1 MTDLTYIK
9 NNAGR
14 VYVRG
19 NNKIYQF
26 SKITNTW
33 VTVGLVN
40 EKIDS
45 SYNTIIGI
53 QSSYDSIFNPLQ
65 NAIIAQLQLTATDSD
80 GNAINWVS
88 SSSSP
93 IVAITGNSPEF
104 SFVPRKQAGDELLS
118 AIISFEGTVNPTGVD
133 SCPKFKLINSTGIVD
148 SGFTIDSLG
157 YNDNFINSL
166 KLDYFYN
173 WETAELSS
181 YNDDVLLSMSTFTV
195 PLIQYLAEKTTKS
208 TTEQHVDLQFNLNG
222 SIVFFLDR
230 RKNQVLSYELTI
242 PYDVSTIDHE
252 TEKKLNLYNDTW
264 RASDA
269 SAFKFELTGL
279 KLFVIDK
286 TKNQIAEYWL
296 TNAYDLHTAYRKDN
310 FKNHFSKLNNR
321 ADGFISPD
329 GKYYYTLEKPSIA
342 AQTGSPWYLQY
353 NQVINGGTI
362 NRYSLEDSSQIYS
375 LSVDSD
381 NTIISETVP
390 GYERIFEEGPINNWI
405 TYFQQNH
412 KNGAYLWLK
421 RYNVV
426 ISRDPFELELV
437 TQNWARYI
445 HHGLPQSICFN
456 SSGTRMIIGETI
468 AATHGR
474 FVEYRLSIPW
484 DPSSRNN
491 PRNTY
496 GTNQWTFQ
504 SSGPAIGPTLTG
516 SPPGMHK
523 IGTPTASRR
532 FENPSFNYPNTR
544 LPHGPESIRFSPDDS
559 KFYVLNKKDNEI
571 YQYNI
576 PAPLA
581 DSEYSIYNLTTPIS
595 SVSKEFSNGGY
606 DLRIL
611 LNTLDSAN
619 SRLGDDLDTFHSI
632 NIVDSNKMFVSG
644 NRYIHTIEL
653 NSFDLVSNLVKSD
666 PNSSMTNNNNISSV
680 NTLND
685 RLYIHDETGTISQ
698 WKMNTLNDPATAVR
712 EYTQKIITL
721 DSNINPA
728 GLEIDWTDSIN
739 AKFYIGGDDI
749 IQKYTYSYD
758 SGLDGMSKDSSWN
771 YILDSSSAG
780 IPIANI
786 TGMTF
791 ADSNGRLNV
800 SGTNRIF
807 QINLD
812 NDLLHNS
819 TVDSNSYAVASPAG
833 AEAHGISWWPGGDK
847 FNITGRVSSS
857 STSKSSA
864 QTFETKNSYS
874 VKSV

>member
-9 NNAGR
+9 NNEGR

-33 VTVGLVN
+33 VTVGLIH

-45 SYNTIIGI
+45 AYHRILGI
-53 QSSYDSIFNPLQ
+53 QSSYDSTFDPLQ
-65 NAIIAQLQLTATDSD
+65 NAIIAQLQLTGTDSD
-80 GNAINWVS
+80 GNNITWVS

-93 IVAITGNSPEF
+93 IVAVTGNSPEF
-104 SFVPRKQAGDELLS
+104 SFVPRKQAGDEQLT

-181 YNDDVLLSMSTFTV
+181 YNADVLLSMSTFTV

-208 TTEQHVDLQFNLNG
+208 TTEQHADLQFNLNG

-342 AQTGSPWYLQY
+342 AQTGTWYLQY

-390 GYERIFEEGPINNWI
+390 GYERIFEEGPINSFYG
-405 TYFQQNH
+405 YFKANGP
-412 KNGAYLWLK
+412 NGAYYWN
-421 RYNVV
+421 RVTQGV
-426 ISRDPFELELV
+426 ISYNPYKFGLKSEA
-437 TQNWARYI
+437 WARYN

-474 FVEYRLSIPW
+474 FVEYRLSTPW
-484 DPSSRNN
+484 DPSSRDN
-491 PRNTY
+491 PENKY
-496 GTNQWTFQ
+496 GTNKWTSQ
-504 SSGPAIGPTLTG
+504 SGGPSIGPTRIG
-516 SPPGMHK
+516 FPDGMHT
-523 IGTPTASRR
+523 IGTKTGG
-532 FENPSFNYPNTR
+532 ELLEEPSQNYSNTR

-576 PAPLA
+576 PAPIA
-581 DSEYSIYNLTTPIS
+581 DSEYSIYNLTTPIA
-595 SVSKEFSNGGY
+595 SVSKEFNAGGY

-632 NIVDSNKMFVSG
+632 NIIDSNKMFLSG

-666 PNSSMTNNNNISSV
+666 SNSSMTNNNNISSV
-680 NTLND
+680 NTFND

-698 WKMNTLNDPATAVR
+698 WKMNTPNDPATSAR

-758 SGLDGMSKDSSWN
+758 SGLDAMSKDSSWN
-771 YILDSSSAG
+771 YILDSSSSG
-780 IPIANI
+780 IPIASI

-800 SGTNRIF
+800 SSTNRIF

-857 STSKSSA
+857 STSQSSA

>member
-9 NNAGR
+9 NNEGR

-45 SYNTIIGI
+45 SYNTILGL

-65 NAIIAQLQLTATDSD
+65 NAIVAQLQLTATDSD

-104 SFVPRKQAGDELLS
+104 SFVPRKQAGDESLT

-208 TTEQHVDLQFNLNG
+208 TTEQHTDLQFNLNG
-222 SIVFFLDR
+222 SMVFFLDR
-230 RKNQVLSYELTI
+230 RQNQVLSYELTI
-242 PYDVSTIDHE
+242 PYDISTIDHE

-286 TKNQIAEYWL
+286 TINQIAEYWL

-310 FKNHFSKLNNR
+310 FKSNFSELNNQ
-321 ADGFISPD
+321 ADNFLSPD
-329 GKYYYTLEKPSIA
+329 GKYYYTLDKPSISV
-342 AQTGSPWYLQY
+342 QTGGWY
-353 NQVINGGTI
+353 NQYSQAINGGVI
-362 NRYSLEDSSQIYS
+362 KRWSMSDSGEIYT
-375 LSVDSD
+375 LSVDSAD
-381 NTIISETVP
+381 TGITTNVEHYQII
-390 GYERIFEEGPINNWI
+390 YERSISSYYSVYN
-405 TYFQQNH
+405 TYRSGSYYWTRYTNQLTYLYGQFQFVV
-412 KNGAYLWLK
+412 
-421 RYNVV
+421 RY
-426 ISRDPFELELV
+426 SPYE
-437 TQNWARYI
+437 RY
-445 HHGLPQSICFN
+445 HHYGLAQSICFN
-456 SSGTRMIIGETI
+456 SSGTRMIVGHTI

-484 DPSSRNN
+484 DPSSRDDPENK
-491 PRNTY
+491 Y
-496 GTNQWTFQ
+496 GTNLWT
-504 SSGPAIGPTLTG
+504 SGSTGPYIGPTRTG
-516 SPPGMHK
+516 FPDGMHT
-523 IGTPTASRR
+523 IGTKTGGVLL
-532 FENPSFNYPNTR
+532 EEPSQNYSSTR

-576 PAPLA
+576 PAPIA
-581 DSEYSIYNLTTPIS
+581 DSEYSIYNLTTPIA
-595 SVSKEFSNGGY
+595 SVSKEFNAGGY

-611 LNTLDSAN
+611 LNTLDSVN
-619 SRLGDDLDTFHSI
+619 SRLGNDLDTFHSI

-644 NRYIHTIEL
+644 NEYIHTIEL
-653 NSFDLVSNLVKSD
+653 NSYDLVSNLIKSD
-666 PNSSMTNNNNISSV
+666 SNPGMTSSNNIASV
-680 NTLND
+680 NTFED
-685 RLYIHDETGTISQ
+685 KLYVHDETGTISQ
-698 WKMNTLNDPATAVR
+698 WKMNTLNDPATAVI

-728 GLEIDWTDSIN
+728 GLAIDWTDSIN

-771 YILDSSSAG
+771 YILDSSSIG

-857 STSKSSA
+857 STSQSSA

>member
-9 NNAGR
+9 NNEGR

-45 SYNTIIGI
+45 SYNTIIGLK
-53 QSSYDSIFNPLQ
+53 SSYDSIFNPLQ
-65 NAIIAQLQLTATDSD
+65 NAIVAQLQLTATDSD

-93 IVAITGNSPEF
+93 IVDVAGNSPEF
-104 SFVPRKQAGDELLS
+104 SFVPRKQVGDESLT

-181 YNDDVLLSMSTFTV
+181 YNADVLLSMSTFTV

-208 TTEQHVDLQFNLNG
+208 TTEQHTDLQFNLNG
-222 SIVFFLDR
+222 SMVFFLDGR
-230 RKNQVLSYELTI
+230 QNQVLSYELTI
-242 PYDVSTIDHE
+242 PYDISTIDHT

-264 RASDA
+264 RAADA

-286 TKNQIAEYWL
+286 TINQIAEYWL

-310 FKNHFSKLNNR
+310 FKSNFSELNNQ
-321 ADGFISPD
+321 ADNFLSPD
-329 GKYYYTLEKPSIA
+329 GKYYYTLDKPSIS
-342 AQTGSPWYLQY
+342 AQTGSWYRQY
-353 NQVINGGTI
+353 GQVINGGVI
-362 NRYSLEDSSQIYS
+362 KRWSMSDSGEIYT
-375 LSVDSD
+375 LSVDSAD
-381 NTIISETVP
+381 TGITTNVEHYQRI
-390 GYERIFEEGPINNWI
+390 YERSISSYSSVYN
-405 TYFQQNH
+405 TYR
-412 KNGAYLWLK
+412 NGSYYWT
-421 RYNVV
+421 RYTNQLTYRYGAFV
-426 ISRDPFELELV
+426 FV
-437 TQNWARYI
+437 TYQSPYERY
-445 HHGLPQSICFN
+445 HHYGLAQSICFN
-456 SSGTRMIIGETI
+456 SSGTRMIVGHTI

-484 DPSSRNN
+484 DPSSREDPENK
-491 PRNTY
+491 Y
-496 GTNQWTFQ
+496 GTNLWTTG
-504 SSGPAIGPTLTG
+504 STGPSIGPTAVG
-516 SPPGMHK
+516 FPDGMHT
-523 IGTPTASRR
+523 IGTKTAN
-532 FENPSFNYPNTR
+532 ELIEEPSQNYSNTR

-576 PAPLA
+576 PAPIA
-581 DSEYSIYNLTTPIS
+581 DSEYSIYNLTTPIA
-595 SVSKEFSNGGY
+595 SVSKEFNAGGY

-611 LNTLDSAN
+611 LNTLDSVN
-619 SRLGDDLDTFHSI
+619 SRLGNDLDTFHSI

-644 NRYIHTIEL
+644 NEYIHTIEL
-653 NSFDLVSNLVKSD
+653 NSYDLVSNLIKSD
-666 PNSSMTNNNNISSV
+666 SNPGMTSSNNIASV
-680 NTLND
+680 NTFED
-685 RLYIHDETGTISQ
+685 KLYVHDETGTISQ
-698 WKMNTLNDPATAVR
+698 WKMNTLNDPATAVI

-728 GLEIDWTDSIN
+728 GLAIDWTDSIN

-749 IQKYTYSYD
+749 IQKYTYN
-758 SGLDGMSKDSSWN
+758 SGLEGMSKDSSWN
-771 YILDSSSAG
+771 YILDSSSIG

-819 TVDSNSYAVASPAG
+819 KVDSNSYAVASPAG

-857 STSKSSA
+857 STSQSSA

-874 VKSV
+874 VKSI

>member
-45 SYNTIIGI
+45 AYNTIIGL
-53 QSSYDSIFNPLQ
+53 QSSYDSTFNPLQ
-65 NAIIAQLQLTATDSD
+65 NAIIAQLNLTGTDSD

-93 IVAITGNSPEF
+93 IVAIAGNSPEF
-104 SFVPRKQAGDELLS
+104 SFVPRKQAGDELLT

-181 YNDDVLLSMSTFTV
+181 YNDDVLLSMSTFSV

-208 TTEQHVDLQFNLNG
+208 TTEQHTDLQFSLNG
-222 SIVFFLDR
+222 SIVFFLDGR
-230 RKNQVLSYELTI
+230 QNQVLSYELTI
-242 PYDVSTIDHE
+242 PYDISTIDHT
-252 TEKKLNLYNDTW
+252 TEKKLNLYSETW
-264 RASDA
+264 RAADA

-279 KLFVIDK
+279 KLFIIDK
-286 TKNQIAEYWL
+286 TINQIAEYWL
-296 TNAYDLHTAYRKDN
+296 TTAYDLHTAYRKDN
-310 FKNHFSKLNNR
+310 FKNHFSELDNQ
-321 ADGFISPD
+321 ADNFLSPD
-329 GKYYYTLEKPSIA
+329 GKYYYTLDKPFIGV
-342 AQTGSPWYLQY
+342 QEGKWYKQFG
-353 NQVINGGTI
+353 QVINGGVI
-362 NRYSLEDSSQIYS
+362 KRWSMSDSGEIYT
-375 LSVDSD
+375 LSVDSAD
-381 NTIISETVP
+381 TLKTTNVEHYQRI
-390 GYERIFEEGPINNWI
+390 YERGRSIYAVLS
-405 TYFQQNH
+405 TYA
-412 KNGAYLWLK
+412 NGAYYWVRRVAGFRWTGSSFVASFVNVGME
-421 RYNVV
+421 RY
-426 ISRDPFELELV
+426 
-437 TQNWARYI
+437 
-445 HHGLPQSICFN
+445 HHYGLAQSICFN
-456 SSGTRMIIGETI
+456 SSGTRMIVGHTI

-484 DPSSRNN
+484 DPSSRDDPENK
-491 PRNTY
+491 Y
-496 GTNQWTFQ
+496 GTNLWT
-504 SSGPAIGPTLTG
+504 SYGSTGPAIGSTAVGFPD
-516 SPPGMHK
+516 GMHE
-523 IGTPTASRR
+523 IGTKTAN
-532 FENPSFNYPNTR
+532 ELIEEPSSNYPNTR

-576 PAPLA
+576 PAPVA
-581 DSEYSIYNLTTPIS
+581 DSEYTIYNLTTPIT
-595 SVSKEFSNGGY
+595 SVSKEFNAGGY

-611 LNTLDSAN
+611 LNTLDSVN
-619 SRLGDDLDTFHSI
+619 SRLGNDLDTFHSI

-644 NRYIHTIEL
+644 NEYIHTIEL
-653 NSFDLVSNLVKSD
+653 NSYDLVSNLIKSD
-666 PNSSMTNNNNISSV
+666 SNPGMTSSNNIVSV
-680 NTLND
+680 NTFED
-685 RLYIHDETGTISQ
+685 KLYVHDETGTISQ

-728 GLEIDWTDSIN
+728 GLAIDWIDSIS

-749 IQKYTYSYD
+749 IQKYTYN
-758 SGLDGMSKDSSWN
+758 SGLEGMSKDSSWN
-771 YILDSSSAG
+771 YILDSSSIG
-780 IPIANI
+780 IPIASI

-800 SGTNRIF
+800 SSTNRIF

-857 STSKSSA
+857 STSQSSA
-864 QTFETKNSYS
+864 QMFETKNSYS
-874 VKSV
+874 VKSI

>member
-45 SYNTIIGI
+45 AYNTIIGL
-53 QSSYDSIFNPLQ
+53 QSNYDSIFDPLQ
-65 NAIIAQLQLTATDSD
+65 NAIVAQLQLTGTDSD

-104 SFVPRKQAGDELLS
+104 SFVPRKQTGDELLT

-208 TTEQHVDLQFNLNG
+208 TTEQHTDLQFNLNG
-222 SIVFFLDR
+222 SIVFFLDGR
-230 RKNQVLSYELTI
+230 QNQVLSYELTT
-242 PYDVSTIDHE
+242 PYDISTIDHT

-264 RASDA
+264 RAADA

-286 TKNQIAEYWL
+286 TINQIAEYWL
-296 TNAYDLHTAYRKDN
+296 TTAYDLHTAYRKDN
-310 FKNHFSKLNNR
+310 FKSNFSELNNQ
-321 ADGFISPD
+321 ADNFLSPD
-329 GKYYYTLEKPSIA
+329 GKYYYTLDKPSIST
-342 AQTGSPWYLQY
+342 QTGSWYKQY
-353 NQVINGGTI
+353 SQEINGGVI
-362 NRYSLEDSSQIYS
+362 KRWSISDSGEIYT
-375 LSVDSD
+375 LSVDSAD
-381 NTIISETVP
+381 TGITTNVEHYQRIYETPIGGFYGVYYT
-390 GYERIFEEGPINNWI
+390 YED
-405 TYFQQNH
+405 
-412 KNGAYLWLK
+412 GAYYWT
-421 RYNVV
+421 RYSVQ
-426 ISRDPFELELV
+426 
-437 TQNWARYI
+437 TQYKFGSFVQVAVYSPYARY
-445 HHGLPQSICFN
+445 HHYGLAQSICFN
-456 SSGTRMIIGETI
+456 SSGTRMIVGHTI

-484 DPSSRNN
+484 DPSSRDDPENK
-491 PRNTY
+491 Y
-496 GTNQWTFQ
+496 GTNQWT
-504 SSGPAIGPTLTG
+504 TG
-516 SPPGMHK
+516 STGPSIGSTAVGFPDGMHE
-523 IGTPTASRR
+523 IGTKTAN
-532 FENPSFNYPNTR
+532 ELIEEPSSNYPNTR

-576 PAPLA
+576 PRLDD
-581 DSEYSIYNLTTPIS
+581 DSGYSIYNLTTPIT
-595 SVSKEFSNGGY
+595 SVSKEFNAGGY

-619 SRLGDDLDTFHSI
+619 SRLGNDLDTFHSI

-644 NRYIHTIEL
+644 NEYIHTIEL
-653 NSFDLVSNLVKSD
+653 NSYDLVSNLIKS
-666 PNSSMTNNNNISSV
+666 NSNPGMTSSNNIVSV
-680 NTLND
+680 NTFED
-685 RLYIHDETGTISQ
+685 KLYVHDETGTISQ
-698 WKMNTLNDPATAVR
+698 WKMNTLNDPTTVVR
-712 EYTQKIITL
+712 EYTKKIITL
-721 DSNINPA
+721 DSDISPA
-728 GLEIDWTDSIN
+728 GLAIDWIDSIN

-758 SGLDGMSKDSSWN
+758 SGLDGMFKDSSWN
-771 YILDSSSAG
+771 YVLDSSSIG

-857 STSKSSA
+857 STSQSSA
-864 QTFETKNSYS
+864 QTFETKSSYS
-874 VKSV
+874 VKSI

>member
-45 SYNTIIGI
+45 SYNTIIGL
-53 QSSYDSIFNPLQ
+53 QSNYDSTFDPLQ
-65 NAIIAQLQLTATDSD
+65 NAIVAQLQLTATDSD

-104 SFVPRKQAGDELLS
+104 SFVPRKQAGDELLT

-208 TTEQHVDLQFNLNG
+208 TTEQHTDLQFNLNG
-222 SIVFFLDR
+222 SMVFFLDGR
-230 RKNQVLSYELTI
+230 QNQVLSYELTI
-242 PYDVSTIDHE
+242 PYDISTIDHT

-264 RASDA
+264 RAADA

-296 TNAYDLHTAYRKDN
+296 TSAYDLHTAYRKDN
-310 FKNHFSKLNNR
+310 FKSNFSELNNQ
-321 ADGFISPD
+321 ADNFLSPD
-329 GKYYYTLEKPSIA
+329 GKYYYTLDKPFIGVQEGSWW
-342 AQTGSPWYLQY
+342 AQYS
-353 NQVINGGTI
+353 QVINGGVI
-362 NRYSLEDSSQIYS
+362 KRWSISDSGEIYT
-375 LSVDSD
+375 LSVDSAD
-381 NTIISETVP
+381 TGITTNVEHYQRIYETPIGGYSGVWNT
-390 GYERIFEEGPINNWI
+390 YE
-405 TYFQQNH
+405 
-412 KNGAYLWLK
+412 NGSYYWR
-421 RYNVV
+421 RYSVQ
-426 ISRDPFELELV
+426 
-437 TQNWARYI
+437 TQYKYGSFVQVAVYSPHARY
-445 HHGLPQSICFN
+445 HHYGLAQSICFN
-456 SSGTRMIIGETI
+456 SSGTRMIVGHTI

-484 DPSSRNN
+484 DPSSRDDPENK
-491 PRNTY
+491 Y
-496 GTNQWTFQ
+496 GTNQWTTG
-504 SSGPAIGPTLTG
+504 STGPSIGPTHTG
-516 SPPGMHK
+516 FPDGMHE
-523 IGTPTASRR
+523 IGTKTAN
-532 FENPSFNYPNTR
+532 ELIEEPSSNYSNTR

-581 DSEYSIYNLTTPIS
+581 DSEYSIYNLTTPIT
-595 SVSKEFSNGGY
+595 SVSKEFNAGGY

-611 LNTLDSAN
+611 LNTLDSVN
-619 SRLGDDLDTFHSI
+619 SRLGNDLDTFHSI

-644 NRYIHTIEL
+644 NEYIHTIEL
-653 NSFDLVSNLVKSD
+653 NSYDLVSNLIKSD
-666 PNSSMTNNNNISSV
+666 LNSSMTSSNNIASV
-680 NTLND
+680 NTFED
-685 RLYIHDETGTISQ
+685 KLYVHEETGTISQ

-728 GLEIDWTDSIN
+728 GLAIDWIDSIS

-771 YILDSSSAG
+771 YILDSSSIG

-857 STSKSSA
+857 STSQSSA

-874 VKSV
+874 VKSI

>member
-45 SYNTIIGI
+45 AYNTIIGL
-53 QSSYDSIFNPLQ
+53 QSNYDSTFDPLQ
-65 NAIIAQLQLTATDSD
+65 NAIVAQLQLTATDSD

-93 IVAITGNSPEF
+93 IVAIAGNSPEF
-104 SFVPRKQAGDELLS
+104 SFVPRKQAGDELLT

-208 TTEQHVDLQFNLNG
+208 TTEQHTDLQFNLNG
-222 SIVFFLDR
+222 SMVFFLDGR
-230 RKNQVLSYELTI
+230 QNQVLSYELTI
-242 PYDVSTIDHE
+242 PYDISTIDHT

-264 RASDA
+264 RAADA

-296 TNAYDLHTAYRKDN
+296 TTAYDLHTAYRKDN
-310 FKNHFSKLNNR
+310 FKSNFSELNNQ
-321 ADGFISPD
+321 ADNFLSPD
-329 GKYYYTLEKPSIA
+329 GKYYYTLDKPSIS
-342 AQTGSPWYLQY
+342 AQTGAWYRQY
-353 NQVINGGTI
+353 SQAINGGVI
-362 NRYSLEDSSQIYS
+362 KRWSMSDSGEIYT
-375 LSVDSD
+375 LSVDSAD
-381 NTIISETVP
+381 TGITTNVEHYQRIYETPISSFFGVYNT
-390 GYERIFEEGPINNWI
+390 Y
-405 TYFQQNH
+405 
-412 KNGAYLWLK
+412 KDGAYYWT
-421 RYNVV
+421 RYTNQLTYRYGMFQFVARQ
-426 ISRDPFELELV
+426 SPY
-437 TQNWARYI
+437 ARY
-445 HHGLPQSICFN
+445 HHYGLAQSICFN
-456 SSGTRMIIGETI
+456 SSGTRMIVGHTI

-484 DPSSRNN
+484 DPSSRDDPENK
-491 PRNTY
+491 Y
-496 GTNQWTFQ
+496 GTNVWTTG
-504 SSGPAIGPTLTG
+504 STGPSIGPTHTG
-516 SPPGMHK
+516 FPDGMHE
-523 IGTPTASRR
+523 IGTKTAN
-532 FENPSFNYPNTR
+532 ELIEEPSSNYSNTR

-576 PAPLA
+576 PAPVA
-581 DSEYSIYNLTTPIS
+581 DSEYSIYNLTTPIV
-595 SVSKEFSNGGY
+595 SVSKEFNAGGY

-644 NRYIHTIEL
+644 NEYIHTIEL
-653 NSFDLVSNLVKSD
+653 NSYDLVSNLIKSD
-666 PNSSMTNNNNISSV
+666 LNSSMTSSNNIASV
-680 NTLND
+680 NTFED
-685 RLYIHDETGTISQ
+685 KLYVHEETGTISQ
-698 WKMNTLNDPATAVR
+698 WKMNTLNDPATAVI

-721 DSNINPA
+721 DSDINPA

-833 AEAHGISWWPGGDK
+833 AEAHGISWGPGGDK

-857 STSKSSA
+857 TTSQSSA
-864 QTFETKNSYS
+864 QMFETKNSYS
-874 VKSV
+874 VKSI